1 MISNSSQAY
10 RPDIDGLRA
19 IAGLA
24 VIAFHAS
31 SGLAPRGFVGVD
43 IFFVI
48 SGYLISSLIFK
59 DLEKGRFRFT
69 DFYTRRI
76 KRILPAYIVVSLF
89 TLAISTYLPHES
101 PHFCATLKSPS
112 LGFPRA
118 AGPVT
123 KMVQYLKGTSSRIL
137 LQEFAQLRKQPMSI
151 VRAP

>member
-31 SGLAPRGFVGVD
+31 SGLAPGGFVGVD

-59 DLEKGRFRFT
+59 DLEKGSFRFT

-89 TLAISTYLPHES
+89 TLAISTYLLIPNDYI
-101 PHFCATLKSPS
+101 FYTTS
-112 LGFPRA
+112 LAASWGFA
-118 AGPVT
+118 SNVLFS
-123 KMVQYLKGTSSRIL
+123 MLS
-137 LQEFAQLRKQPMSI
+137 
-151 VRAP
+151 